1 MPLAAQ
7 SRLLRVLQERE
18 VVPVGSNQSFKVDI
32 QIIAAT
38 HMDLEKQVT
47 QGLFRQDL
55 FYRLNGLQ
63 VRLPALR
70 ERQDIERIIHKLHRK
85 HRIALQA
92 ICPELLGQMMQHD
105 WPGNLRELDN
115 LMQVAC
121 LMAEGDD
128 TLTWQHLPD
137 YLAAKLMCEPLCE
150 EAKTCQDAASH
161 PLSSG
166 IAPQPNA
173 LFLAA
178 ETADINSLHGA
189 IYSNVLQAF
198 QACNG
203 NVSQCAKRLG
213 ISRNALYRRLKQ
225 MGLKG

>member
-1 MPLAAQ
+1 
-7 SRLLRVLQERE
+7 
-18 VVPVGSNQSFKVDI
+18 
-32 QIIAAT
+32 
-38 HMDLEKQVT
+38 MDLEQQVA

-85 HRIALQA
+85 HRIAPQA

-137 YLAAKLMCEPLCE
+137 YLAQKLAGAPLSVAPLNAQLLNTQLLNE
-150 EAKTCQDAASH
+150 EQPLGEEVKTGQNSASH
-161 PLSSG
+161 PLAGKVVSG
-166 IAPQPNA
+166 KVTSGNIAAQP
-173 LFLAA
+173 
-178 ETADINSLHGA
+178 TATAVQSDSLHEA
-189 IYSNVLQAF
+189 IYSNVLQAY
-198 QACNG
+198 QACDG